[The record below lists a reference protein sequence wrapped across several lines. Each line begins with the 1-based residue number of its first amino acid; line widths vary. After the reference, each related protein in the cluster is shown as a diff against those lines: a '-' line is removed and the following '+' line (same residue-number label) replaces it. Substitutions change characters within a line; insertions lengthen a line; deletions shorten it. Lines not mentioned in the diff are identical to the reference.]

1 MGSLV
6 FDFLND
12 SVLFDEGCAARQFA
26 ELGDKR
32 VVTELVRYRDHVLSH
47 LVAIGDESIA
57 DDGALAVLGNAHLAD
72 VAELTKAAFYFDT
85 VILTDP
91 LFSLTPPP
99 EDVDA
104 QAAAMSGV
112 QAPWQLDRVG
122 VAAAVTLMRSLRF
135 AVATGY
141 VRFTPDTR
149 GHVSRVIPVL
159 ASDNLFA
166 SLLPQEIRDLYYDVV
181 KVDGVSRAGVTNGF
195 RFEPLSPETSEISV
209 RFAEEVGR
217 SGRMW
222 GYRYMETDS
231 TASDEPGKI
240 LWRMR
245 QVPAGEGLSR
255 WVVQSVNRAA
265 ADHFSELEDRM
276 VQAVGLK
283 SGFLVDN
290 AFEQRVLAG
299 RRREDI
305 STFGGDCIVN
315 LDVPV
320 LPGIPLD
327 DILRVR
333 ADDGLAFANFRSAL
347 QGKLRGLRH
356 EKDPVKTRA
365 GVEDAVHELG
375 EIQRTQIDRNMQSLR
390 KKALFD
396 VALGVASLAA
406 APASPWTLAGALAA
420 VVKAREHYA
429 SYRSQADNPAFFL
442 WRVKGAAR

>member
-1 MGSLV
+1 MGSIL

-12 SVLFDEGCAARQFA
+12 SVLFDEGRAARQFSD
-26 ELGDKR
+26 LDDKR
-32 VVTELVRYRDHVLSH
+32 LVTELVRYRDHVLSH
-47 LVAIGDESIA
+47 LGAIGDESIA
-57 DDGALAVLGNAHLAD
+57 DDGALSVLGNADLSD

-91 LFSLTPPP
+91 LFCLTPPP
-99 EDVDA
+99 EDVAA

-112 QAPWQLDRVG
+112 QTPWQLDRAG

-159 ASDNLFA
+159 ASDNLFT
-166 SLLPQEIRDLYYDVV
+166 SLLPQEIRGLYYDVV
-181 KVDGVSRAGVTNGF
+181 KVDGISRAGVTNGF
-195 RFEPLSPETSEISV
+195 SFERLSPETSEISV
-209 RFAEEVGR
+209 RFSEDVGR

-222 GYRYMETDS
+222 GYRYMETAS
-231 TASDEPGKI
+231 MPSDESGKI
-240 LWRMR
+240 LRYMR

-276 VQAVGLK
+276 AQAMSLK

-299 RRREDI
+299 RRKEDI
-305 STFGGDCIVN
+305 STFGGDCIVD

-333 ADDGLAFANFRSAL
+333 ADDGLAFANFRSTL
-347 QGKLRGLRH
+347 QGKLRALRT
-356 EKDPVKTRA
+356 EQDPVKTRA

-375 EIQRTQIDRNMQSLR
+375 EIQRIHIARNMESLR

-406 APASPWTLAGALAA
+406 APAAPWTLAGALAA
-420 VVKAREHYA
+420 VVKGREHYVNYLA
-429 SYRSQADNPAFFL
+429 QSDNPAFFL
-442 WRVKGAAR
+442 WRLKRG